1 MAVTT
6 SARTWRRDVLIVDS
20 VSSNSSAP
28 RAGRPRSER
37 TRHAILDAVTDLA
50 LAGGRV
56 PTVDAVASRA
66 GVSRT
71 TIYKWWPSPAAV
83 LAEGL
88 LERFHG
94 SIEFDDALPVREALT
109 LQVDALV
116 TLLRDTPA
124 GQLVRQLLAAAASDR
139 EVGLAMLERW
149 LEPRRATAAHHLER
163 GVQQGGVRADVDITL
178 VVDVLFAPVYHR
190 LVWGHAPLDDDLA
203 RQVCDLVWP
212 AVAAPAPPT
221 TAPTAAS

>member
-1 MAVTT
+1 MNT
-6 SARTWRRDVLIVDS
+6 
-20 VSSNSSAP
+20 VSTNEAQA

-37 TRHAILDAVTDLA
+37 TRHAILDAATDLA
-50 LAGGRV
+50 LEGGRV
-56 PTVDAVASRA
+56 PTIDAVASRA

-88 LERFHG
+88 LDRFHE
-94 SIEFDDALPVREALT
+94 SIEFDDTLPVREALT

-139 EVGLAMLERW
+139 AVGVAMLERW

-163 GVQQGGVRADVDITL
+163 GVQQGRVRPDVDTTL

-212 AVAAPAPPT
+212 AVAPPT
-221 TAPTAAS
+221 TAPPAAS

>member
-1 MAVTT
+1 M
-6 SARTWRRDVLIVDS
+6 DN
-20 VSSNSSAP
+20 VSTNTLTP

-37 TRHAILDAVTDLA
+37 TRHAILDAATDLA
-50 LAGGRV
+50 LAGGCV

-71 TIYKWWPSPAAV
+71 TIYKWWPSSAAV

-88 LERFHG
+88 LDRFHE

-109 LQVDALV
+109 LQVGALV
-116 TLLRDTPA
+116 SLLRDTPA

-139 EVGLAMLERW
+139 EVGVAMLERW
-149 LEPRRATAAHHLER
+149 LDPRRATAEHHLER
-163 GVQQGGVRADVDITL
+163 GVRQGGVRADVDTAL

-190 LVWGHAPLDDDLA
+190 LVWGHAPLEDGLA
-203 RQVCDLVWP
+203 RQVVDLVWP
-212 AVAAPAPPT
+212 AI
-221 TAPTAAS
+221 AAS